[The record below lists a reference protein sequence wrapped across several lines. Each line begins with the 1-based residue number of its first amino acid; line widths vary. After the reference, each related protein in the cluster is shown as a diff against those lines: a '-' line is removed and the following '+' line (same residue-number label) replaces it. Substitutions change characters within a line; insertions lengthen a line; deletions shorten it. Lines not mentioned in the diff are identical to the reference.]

1 MTKKNLREESAGVT
15 KTTESTS
22 LRKEKETVNRRND
35 KSEKDPPGLNINV
48 SSSNRPV
55 RQKAKAGTKK
65 ENISLVVRKSVSPL
79 KDVVEKNH
87 DIVQKPVRK
96 SPTRIPKFLLSEQK
110 ESLIADFPVE
120 DTSKVRVKSVKVSGP
135 KKIFV
140 LDTSVILYNH
150 DSINNFEDND
160 VAIPITV
167 LEELD
172 NFKKGNDTK
181 NFDAREFIR
190 MIDALSDNHTLTDW
204 IPLLKSKGGKFK
216 VVMNER
222 STLDARL
229 IFDDNKAD
237 HRILNAALALTQDYP
252 DRKVVLVSKDINL
265 RLKAKSLN
273 VTAEDF
279 LTGKIKDVEGLYTGI
294 STIGNLSS
302 SVINKLYQQGY
313 CLPKEIGVKNPTPN
327 NYFILKNTNTSALAF
342 YNAQTKNIERIEK
355 RAAYRISPRNAEQ
368 VFALHAILNPDVKLV
383 TLQGVAGT
391 GKTLLALAAA
401 LEQKRNFKQ
410 VFLARPIVPLSNKD
424 IGFLPGDIKSK
435 INPYME
441 PLYDNLK
448 FIQSQ
453 FGEKD
458 KEYKGITE
466 SLESEKI
473 VIQPLAYIRG
483 RSLSNV
489 FFIVDEAQNLTP
501 HEIKTIITRAG
512 QNTKIIFTGDIY
524 QIDTPYLDAQSNGL
538 SYLIDKIKH
547 RPIYAHV
554 RLEKGER
561 SELANLAN
569 DLL

>member
-1 MTKKNLREESAGVT
+1 MAKKKLKADEGNGSPELKKKNTAKARPAKVIKPFETTRPGKKGISHKPSDVLPISLSDVKPVYEAGAAEKNGQETFHRSEFIQIEELPAKRSSTDHSPEQKPAAKKSPV
-15 KTTESTS
+15 KTTKVKRDS
-22 LRKEKETVNRRND
+22 
-35 KSEKDPPGLNINV
+35 
-48 SSSNRPV
+48 
-55 RQKAKAGTKK
+55 KK
-65 ENISLVVRKSVSPL
+65 
-79 KDVVEKNH
+79 
-87 DIVQKPVRK
+87 
-96 SPTRIPKFLLSEQK
+96 
-110 ESLIADFPVE
+110 
-120 DTSKVRVKSVKVSGP
+120 

-181 NFDAREFIR
+181 NFEAREFIR
-190 MIDALSDNHTLTDW
+190 IIDSLSDNATLTDW
-204 IPLLKSKGGKFK
+204 IPLVKSKGGMFK

-222 STLDARL
+222 SELDARQ
-229 IFDDNKAD
+229 IFDDNKPD
-237 HRILNAALALTQDYP
+237 HRILNAALSLVQEYP
-252 DRKVVLVSKDINL
+252 DRKVILVSKDINL

-273 VTAEDF
+273 LTAEDF

-294 STIGNLSS
+294 STINNLSS
-302 SVINKLYQQGY
+302 RIIDKLYQNGY
-313 CLPKEIGVKNPTPN
+313 CLPRDIGVKSPVPN
-327 NYFILKNTNTSALAF
+327 HYYILRNTNTSALAC
-342 YNAQTKNIERIEK
+342 YNALTRRIERLEK
-355 RAAYRISPRNAEQ
+355 RSAFRITPRNAEQ
-368 VFALHAILNPDVKLV
+368 VFAMHAILNPDVKLV

-453 FGEKD
+453 YSEKD
-458 KEYKGITE
+458 KEYKNITD
-466 SLESEKI
+466 SLENEKL

-483 RSLSNV
+483 RSISNV
-489 FFIVDEAQNLTP
+489 CFIIDEAQNLTP
-501 HEIKTIITRAG
+501 HEVKTIITRAG
-512 QNTKIIFTGDIY
+512 QGTKIIFTGDID

-538 SYLIDKIKH
+538 SYLIDKVKH
-547 RPIYAHV
+547 HSIYAHV